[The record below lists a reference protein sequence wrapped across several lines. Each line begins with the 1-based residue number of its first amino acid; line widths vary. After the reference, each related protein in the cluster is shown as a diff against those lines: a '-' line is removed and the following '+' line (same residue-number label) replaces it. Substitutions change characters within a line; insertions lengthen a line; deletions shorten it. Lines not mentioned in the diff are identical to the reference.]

1 MDSKFLRDK
10 YKPEDKSE
18 NPLITYIVMENPLLW
33 SLHFET
39 PKTQLRRIGWVII
52 LWTLVVAMAVDV
64 LRSL

>member
-1 MDSKFLRDK
+1 MNSVAQREHHEFINYFLSLQIFPLKRAK
-10 YKPEDKSE
+10 YGLE
-18 NPLITYIVMENPLLW
+18 LY
-33 SLHFET
+33 FET